1 MSPRPARSLSTSSR
15 VALPRDESRVPCHHE
30 RVAGADWEQPEDHGV
45 RTIGERVRSLRRSA
59 GLSQEELAAG
69 RFSKE
74 YVSQIERGKTRPTP
88 ETLEWIA
95 GRLDTDREY
104 LEHGVSRADAE
115 RLDAALAEA
124 ERLLGAA
131 QQEDALRV
139 LGEAN
144 ERAGASPAPTVALRL
159 LRTEAWIR
167 IRTGELERAMSLL
180 EEAATLAVSGGFTD
194 VDRADVVLGVGVVRY
209 SESKIGEAIVL
220 FGEALV
226 LADGDGVPADRLRSD
241 IYHWRARCHRR
252 NRDWVAAAEDIERAL
267 ELADASADARRAA
280 DALFQA
286 SLVAQRQGRWVLART
301 YAERARDLFDELGD
315 RATVGRLL
323 NNLAGLEHLL
333 GDTQRA
339 IALLDD
345 AFALFVDL
353 DLPVDAG
360 YVCSS
365 LAEVRLESGDPALSE
380 TQARKA
386 LDLLGDRVDHLQ
398 EVGTAQLTLGRALAA
413 QGRIEEAERCISS
426 ADRTFERA
434 RSASHRSSA
443 WIALGDVESTRGDDR
458 AAAGLYRRAALAL
471 HDADA

>member
-1 MSPRPARSLSTSSR
+1 M
-15 VALPRDESRVPCHHE
+15 
-30 RVAGADWEQPEDHGV
+30 
-45 RTIGERVRSLRRSA
+45 LRRSA

-95 GRLDTDREY
+95 GRLDTDREF

-115 RLDAALAEA
+115 RLEA
-124 ERLLGAA
+124 VSRRPSASSRPRSY
-131 QQEDALRV
+131 EDALARS
-139 LGEAN
+139 GRRTSA
-144 ERAGASPAPTVALRL
+144 RARRRAPAVALRL
-159 LRTEAWIR
+159 LRIEAWIR

-194 VDRADVVLGVGVVRY
+194 VDRADVVFGVGVVRY

-333 GDTQRA
+333 GDTRRA

-365 LAEVRLESGDPALSE
+365 LAEVRLESGDLCVERDPGAEGARAPRRSSRPSPGGGDCAAHARPGARGSGTDRGSRAVHLVRRPDVRAGALGQSPQLRLDSTGRRREHARRRSGRGRALSPCGACATRRRRVE
-380 TQARKA
+380 PGRTKVSRHA
-386 LDLLGDRVDHLQ
+386 LEGD
-398 EVGTAQLTLGRALAA
+398 LGRAS
-413 QGRIEEAERCISS
+413 IVRC
-426 ADRTFERA
+426 R
-434 RSASHRSSA
+434 
-443 WIALGDVESTRGDDR
+443 
-458 AAAGLYRRAALAL
+458 
-471 HDADA
+471 

>member
-1 MSPRPARSLSTSSR
+1 M
-15 VALPRDESRVPCHHE
+15 
-30 RVAGADWEQPEDHGV
+30 ADWEQPEDLGV

-74 YVSQIERGKTRPTP
+74 YVSQIERGKTRPTA

-95 GRLDTDREY
+95 DRLDTDREF

-115 RLDAALAEA
+115 RVDAALSEA
-124 ERLLGAA
+124 ERLVEQARYD
-131 QQEDALRV
+131 DALEV
-139 LGEAN
+139 LRDA
-144 ERAGASPAPTVALRL
+144 RAGTTPAPMIAHRL

-167 IRTGELERAMSLL
+167 IRTGELEAAMSLL
-180 EEAATLAVSGGFTD
+180 EEAATLTVSAGFTD
-194 VDRADVVLGVGVVRY
+194 VDRAAVVFQVGVVRY
-209 SESKIGEAIVL
+209 SESKIADAIVL
-220 FGEALV
+220 FGEALA
-226 LADGDGVPADRLRSD
+226 LADAADTSADRLRSD

-252 NRDWVAAAEDIERAL
+252 NRDWVAASEDIERAL
-267 ELADASADARRAA
+267 ELADASSDERRAA

-301 YAERARDLFDELGD
+301 YGERARGLFAELGD

-333 GDTQRA
+333 GDTPRA
-339 IALLDD
+339 IALLEE
-345 AFALFVDL
+345 AFAIFVDL

-365 LAEVRLESGDPALSE
+365 LAEVALESGDLERGE

-398 EVGTAQLTLGRALAA
+398 EVGTAQLTLGRSLAVK
-413 QGRIEEAERCISS
+413 GRIEEAEEWITA
-426 ADRTFERA
+426 ADETFERA
-434 RSASHRSSA
+434 RSAGHRSSA
-443 WIALGDVESTRGDDR
+443 WIALGDVESSRGDDR

-471 HDADA
+471 HDTDD